1 MSYQVFNQHLKKPQ
15 NEKHSLMC
23 LAYKKS
29 IIAHMLTPESILKS
43 TFGYDT
49 FKPLQRE
56 IIANVQER
64 RDTLVIMATGGGKSL
79 TYQVPALMFD
89 GLTVVVSPLIALM
102 KDQVEQL
109 RALDVHALF
118 INSSLSPEEYQGNM
132 DAVRRGEIKLLYVA
146 PETLLTP
153 RIFSLLSSLN
163 LDLLAID
170 EAHCISEWGHDFR
183 PEYRQL
189 VDVRKKF
196 PSAVCMA
203 LTATATPRVRED
215 IKATLEISHANEFQ
229 SSFNRENLFIEVM
242 PKRDPVAQT
251 LRFLENFKDQ
261 SGIIYCFSRKQVDD
275 LASALARHGFSV
287 RPYHAG
293 LEDSERKRNQ
303 EAFIRDDV
311 QIIVATIAFGMGI
324 NKPNVRFVIHF
335 DLPKNIESYY
345 QEIGRAGRDGLPS
358 HCLLLY
364 SYGDASKIKYFID
377 QKEEPERSAA
387 YQHLDAMTRYAE
399 GSGCRRKPLLAY
411 FGEAFVNENCGTC
424 DNCGAEQNTQV
435 DITIPAQKFLSCVKR
450 SGERFG
456 AAHVVDILLGSKN
469 EKIEK
474 YSHHELSTYGIGR
487 ELTKSQWMH
496 ISRQLV
502 ERGMLDQEPTYRVL
516 SVTAKG
522 LEMLKSREQVR
533 GLVNEPNKSERPG
546 ARSKAFAESEYDKS
560 LFSLLRNKRKEL
572 ADAEGVPPYVI
583 FSDKTLVEMSGYFPQ
598 SQESLLNISGVGQV
612 KYKRYGA
619 EFLTIIKEYCR
630 SNRIDEKYK
639 TPMRT
644 TDKDAGRRYMAV
656 GEAYN
661 MGQSIED
668 LMKRYDVTAD
678 TILNHLA
685 RFIQAG
691 NPLRSAED
699 LIALSNLSPDQQM
712 AVFKAFDQTGPDM
725 LKPIYDKF
733 NGTINY
739 DELRILRLCYLCEER

>member
-1 MSYQVFNQHLKKPQ
+1 MTN
-15 NEKHSLMC
+15 
-23 LAYKKS
+23 
-29 IIAHMLTPESILKS
+29 TPESILKS

-56 IIANVQER
+56 IINNVMAGQ
-64 RDTLVIMATGGGKSL
+64 DTLVIMPTGGGKSL
-79 TYQVPALMFD
+79 TYQVPALLFG

-109 RALDVHALF
+109 RALGVSAVFL
-118 INSSLSPEEYQGNM
+118 NSSLSPEEYQANM
-132 DAVRRGEIKLLYVA
+132 DAVKSGQAKLLYVA

-153 RIFSLLSSLN
+153 RIYALLSSPSTGSGQGPK

-189 VDVRKKF
+189 VDVRRKF

-203 LTATATPRVRED
+203 LTATATPRVRAD
-215 IKATLEISHANEFQ
+215 IMSSLGFTQANEFLA
-229 SSFNRENLFIEVM
+229 SFNRENLFIEVL
-242 PKRDPVAQT
+242 PKRDPIAQT
-251 LRFLENFKDQ
+251 LKFLENFKDQ
-261 SGIIYCFSRKQVDD
+261 SGIIYCFSRKQVDE
-275 LASALARHGFSV
+275 LAATLARYKYSV

-293 LEDSERKRNQ
+293 LEDADRRKNQ
-303 EAFIRDDV
+303 EAFIRDDA

-335 DLPKNIESYY
+335 DLPKSIESYY
-345 QEIGRAGRDGLPS
+345 QEIGRAGRDGLPA

-364 SYGDASKIKYFID
+364 NYGDASKIRYFID
-377 QKEEPERSAA
+377 QKEEPERSAS

-399 GSGCRRKPLLAY
+399 GSSCRRKPLLSY
-411 FGEAFVNENCGTC
+411 FGETYTQENCGTC
-424 DNCGAEQNTQV
+424 DNCGADESDLA

-474 YSHHELSTYGIGR
+474 YKHDELSTYGIGK

-502 ERGMLDQEPTYRVL
+502 EKGLLDQDPAYRVL

-533 GLVNEPNKSERPG
+533 GQINEAQKKERG
-546 ARSKAFAESEYDKS
+546 ARVKSSEFEYDRS

-572 ADAEGVPPYVI
+572 ADEAGVPPYVI
-583 FSDKTLVEMSGYFPQ
+583 FSDKTLVEMAGYFPQ
-598 SQESLLNISGVGQV
+598 SRTSLLNISGVGKV
-612 KYKRYGA
+612 KNERYGKD
-619 EFLTIIKEYCR
+619 FLAVIKEYCR
-630 SNRIDEKYK
+630 SNKIDEKFK
-639 TPMRT
+639 APMREK
-644 TDKDAGRRYMAV
+644 DDAGRRYVAV

-661 MGQSIED
+661 AGESLEN
-668 LMKRYDVTAD
+668 LMARYGVTAD

-699 LIALSNLSPDQQM
+699 LLSLSKATPDQQM
-712 AVFKAFDQTGPDM
+712 AVFKAFDQNGSDM
-725 LKPIYDKF
+725 LKPVYDKL
-733 NGTINY
+733 NGAVNY
-739 DELRILRLCYLCEER
+739 DELRILRLCYLCEQR

>member
-1 MSYQVFNQHLKKPQ
+1 MP
-15 NEKHSLMC
+15 
-23 LAYKKS
+23 
-29 IIAHMLTPESILKS
+29 TPEAILKS

-56 IIANVQER
+56 IIANVQAR
-64 RDTLVIMATGGGKSL
+64 RDTLVIMPTGGGKSL
-79 TYQVPALMFD
+79 TYQVPALMFG

-109 RALDVHALF
+109 HALGVSAVF
-118 INSSLSPEEYQGNM
+118 LNSSLSPEEYQENM
-132 DAVRRGEIKLLYVA
+132 DAVKSGRAKLLYVA

-153 RIFSLLSSLN
+153 RIYSLLSSLK

-189 VDVRKKF
+189 VDVRRKF

-203 LTATATPRVRED
+203 LTATATPRVRAD
-215 IKATLEISHANEFQ
+215 IMSSLGFTQSNEFLA
-229 SSFNRENLFIEVM
+229 SFNRENLFIEVL
-242 PKRDPVAQT
+242 PKRDPIAQT
-251 LRFLENFKDQ
+251 LKFLENFKDQ
-261 SGIIYCFSRKQVDD
+261 SGIIYCFSRKQVDE
-275 LASALARHGFSV
+275 LAATLARYKYSV

-293 LEDSERKRNQ
+293 LEDVDRRRNQ

-335 DLPKNIESYY
+335 DLPKSIENYY
-345 QEIGRAGRDGLPS
+345 QEIGRAGRDGLPA

-364 SYGDASKIKYFID
+364 SYGDASKIRYFID
-377 QKEEPERSAA
+377 QKEDPERSAS

-399 GSGCRRKPLLAY
+399 GSSCRRKPLLSY
-411 FGEAFVNENCGTC
+411 FGDTYAQDNCGNC
-424 DNCGAEQNTQV
+424 DNCGAEESDLA

-456 AAHVVDILLGSKN
+456 AAHVVDILLGSEN
-469 EKIEK
+469 EKVQK
-474 YSHHELSTYGIGR
+474 YNHHELSTYGIGK

-502 ERGMLDQEPTYRVL
+502 EKGLLSQEPAYRVL

-522 LEMLKSREQVR
+522 LDMLKSREQVR
-533 GLVNEPNKSERPG
+533 GQINEAQKKERG
-546 ARSKAFAESEYDKS
+546 ARVKSSEFEYDRS

-572 ADAEGVPPYVI
+572 ADEAGVPPYVI
-583 FSDKTLVEMSGYFPQ
+583 FSDKTLVEMAGYFPQ
-598 SQESLLNISGVGQV
+598 SRESLLNISGVGKV
-612 KYKRYGA
+612 KNERFGN
-619 EFLTIIKEYCR
+619 EFLVIIKEYCR
-630 SNRIDEKYK
+630 SNKIDEKFK
-639 TPMRT
+639 APMREKS
-644 TDKDAGRRYMAV
+644 DSGRRYMEV

-661 MGQSIED
+661 SGESLENLIA
-668 LMKRYDVTAD
+668 RYGVSAD

-699 LIALSNLSPDQQM
+699 LISLSNLSPDQQM
-712 AVFKAFDQTGPDM
+712 AVFKAFDQTGSDM
-725 LKPIYDKF
+725 LKPVYDKF
-733 NGTINY
+733 NGTVNY

>member
-1 MSYQVFNQHLKKPQ
+1 
-15 NEKHSLMC
+15 
-23 LAYKKS
+23 
-29 IIAHMLTPESILKS
+29 MLTPESILKS

-56 IIANVQER
+56 IINNVMAKQ
-64 RDTLVIMATGGGKSL
+64 DTLVIMPTGGGKSL
-79 TYQVPALMFD
+79 TYQVPALLFG

-109 RALDVHALF
+109 RALGVSAVFL
-118 INSSLSPEEYQGNM
+118 NSSLSPEEYQENM
-132 DAVRRGEIKLLYVA
+132 DAVKSGRAKLLYVA

-153 RIFSLLSSLN
+153 RIYSLLSSLK

-189 VDVRKKF
+189 VDVRRKF

-203 LTATATPRVRED
+203 LTATATPRVRAD
-215 IKATLEISHANEFQ
+215 IMSSLGFTQANEFLA
-229 SSFNRENLFIEVM
+229 SFNRENLFIEVT
-242 PKRDPVAQT
+242 PKRDPIAQT
-251 LRFLENFKDQ
+251 LKFLENFKDQ
-261 SGIIYCFSRKQVDD
+261 SGIIYCFSRKQVDE
-275 LASALARHGFSV
+275 LAATLARYKYSV

-293 LEDSERKRNQ
+293 LEDGDRRRNQ

-335 DLPKNIESYY
+335 DLPKSVESYY
-345 QEIGRAGRDGLPS
+345 QEIGRAGRDGLPA

-364 SYGDASKIKYFID
+364 SYGDASKIRYFID
-377 QKEEPERSAA
+377 QKEEPERSAS

-399 GSGCRRKPLLAY
+399 GSSCRRKPLLSY
-411 FGEAFVNENCGTC
+411 FGETYTQENCGTC
-424 DNCGAEQNTQV
+424 DNCGMEESDLA

-469 EKIEK
+469 EKVEK
-474 YSHHELSTYGIGR
+474 YKHDELSTYGIGK

-502 ERGMLDQEPTYRVL
+502 EKGLLDQEPAYRVL

-533 GLVNEPNKSERPG
+533 GQINEAQKKERG
-546 ARSKAFAESEYDKS
+546 ARVKSSEFEYDRS

-572 ADAEGVPPYVI
+572 ADEAGVPPYVI
-583 FSDKTLVEMSGYFPQ
+583 FSDKTLVEMAGYFPQ
-598 SQESLLNISGVGQV
+598 SRESLLNISGVGKV
-612 KYKRYGA
+612 KHERYGND
-619 EFLTIIKEYCR
+619 FLAIIKDYCR
-630 SNRIDEKYK
+630 SNKIDEKFK
-639 TPMRT
+639 APMREK
-644 TDKDAGRRYMAV
+644 DDAGRRYVAV

-661 MGQSIED
+661 SGESLEN
-668 LMKRYDVTAD
+668 LMARYGVTAD

-699 LIALSNLSPDQQM
+699 LISLSNLSPDQQM
-712 AVFKAFDQTGPDM
+712 AVFKAFDHMGPDM
-725 LKPIYDKF
+725 LKPVYDKL
-733 NGTINY
+733 NGTVNY
-739 DELRILRLCYLCEER
+739 DELRILRLCYLCEKR

>member
-1 MSYQVFNQHLKKPQ
+1 
-15 NEKHSLMC
+15 
-23 LAYKKS
+23 
-29 IIAHMLTPESILKS
+29 MLTPESILKS

-56 IIANVQER
+56 IIANVQAR

-79 TYQVPALMFD
+79 TYQVPALMFE

-109 RALDVHALF
+109 RALGVPALF
-118 INSSLSPEEYQGNM
+118 INSSLAPEEYQENM
-132 DAVRRGEIKLLYVA
+132 DAVRRGDIKLLYVA

-153 RIFSLLSSLN
+153 RIFSLLSSLK

-215 IKATLEISHANEFQ
+215 IKSTLEISHANEFQ

-242 PKRDPVAQT
+242 PKREPVAQT

-261 SGIIYCFSRKQVDD
+261 SGIIYCFSRKQVDE
-275 LASALARHGFSV
+275 LAATLARYGFSV

-364 SYGDASKIKYFID
+364 SYGDASKIRYFID
-377 QKEEPERSAA
+377 QKEDPERSAA
-387 YQHLDAMTRYAE
+387 YQHLEAMTRYAE
-399 GSGCRRKPLLAY
+399 GSMCRRKPLLAY
-411 FGEAFVNENCGTC
+411 FGETFVSENCGTC
-424 DNCGAEQNTQV
+424 DNCGAEQTTQV

-469 EKIEK
+469 EK
-474 YSHHELSTYGIGR
+474 
-487 ELTKSQWMH
+487 
-496 ISRQLV
+496 
-502 ERGMLDQEPTYRVL
+502 D
-516 SVTAKG
+516 
-522 LEMLKSREQVR
+522 
-533 GLVNEPNKSERPG
+533 
-546 ARSKAFAESEYDKS
+546 
-560 LFSLLRNKRKEL
+560 RK
-572 ADAEGVPPYVI
+572 I
-583 FSDKTLVEMSGYFPQ
+583 
-598 SQESLLNISGVGQV
+598 
-612 KYKRYGA
+612 
-619 EFLTIIKEYCR
+619 
-630 SNRIDEKYK
+630 
-639 TPMRT
+639 
-644 TDKDAGRRYMAV
+644 
-656 GEAYN
+656 
-661 MGQSIED
+661 
-668 LMKRYDVTAD
+668 
-678 TILNHLA
+678 
-685 RFIQAG
+685 
-691 NPLRSAED
+691 
-699 LIALSNLSPDQQM
+699 
-712 AVFKAFDQTGPDM
+712 
-725 LKPIYDKF
+725 
-733 NGTINY
+733 
-739 DELRILRLCYLCEER
+739 

>member
-1 MSYQVFNQHLKKPQ
+1 MEQDAQGKLIIQ
-15 NEKHSLMC
+15 NM
-23 LAYKKS
+23 A
-29 IIAHMLTPESILKS
+29 TPESILKS

-56 IIANVQER
+56 IIANVQAR
-64 RDTLVIMATGGGKSL
+64 RDTLVIMPTGGGKSL
-79 TYQVPALMFD
+79 TYQVPALLFD

-109 RALDVHALF
+109 HALGVSAVF
-118 INSSLSPEEYQGNM
+118 LNSSLSPEEYQQNM
-132 DAVRRGEIKLLYVA
+132 DAVKSGRAKLLYVA

-153 RIFSLLSSLN
+153 RIYSLLSSLK

-189 VDVRKKF
+189 VDVRRKF

-203 LTATATPRVRED
+203 LTATATPRVRGD
-215 IKATLEISHANEFQ
+215 IMSSLGFTQSNEFLA
-229 SSFNRENLFIEVM
+229 SFNRENLFIEVL
-242 PKRDPVAQT
+242 PKRDPIAQT
-251 LRFLENFKDQ
+251 LKFLENFKDQ

-275 LASALARHGFSV
+275 LAATLARYKYSV

-293 LEDSERKRNQ
+293 LEDVDRRRNQ

-335 DLPKNIESYY
+335 DLPKSIESYY
-345 QEIGRAGRDGLPS
+345 QEIGRAGRDGLPA

-364 SYGDASKIKYFID
+364 NYGDASKIRYFID
-377 QKEEPERSAA
+377 QKEDPERSAS

-399 GSGCRRKPLLAY
+399 GSSCRRKPLLSY
-411 FGEAFVNENCGTC
+411 FGDTYTQENCGNC
-424 DNCGAEQNTQV
+424 DNCGIEECDLA

-456 AAHVVDILLGSKN
+456 AAHVVDILLGSEN
-469 EKIEK
+469 EKIQK
-474 YSHHELSTYGIGR
+474 YNHHELSTYGIGK

-502 ERGMLDQEPTYRVL
+502 EKGLLGQEPAYRVL

-522 LEMLKSREQVR
+522 LDMLKSREQVR
-533 GLVNEPNKSERPG
+533 GQINEAQKKERG
-546 ARSKAFAESEYDKS
+546 ARVKSSEFEYDRS

-572 ADAEGVPPYVI
+572 ADNEGVPPYVI
-583 FSDKTLVEMSGYFPQ
+583 FSDKTLVEMAGYFPQ
-598 SQESLLNISGVGQV
+598 SRESLLNMSGVGKV
-612 KYKRYGA
+612 KNERYGKD
-619 EFLTIIKEYCR
+619 FLAIIKEYCK

-644 TDKDAGRRYMAV
+644 ADKDAGRRYIAV

-661 MGQSIED
+661 AGESVVN
-668 LMKRYDVTAD
+668 LMKRYAVSAD

-685 RFIQAG
+685 RFVMAG

-699 LIALSNLSPDQQM
+699 LIALSNLDPDQQM
-712 AVFKAFDQTGPDM
+712 AVFKAFDQTGSDM
-725 LKPIYDKF
+725 LKPVYDKF
-733 NGTINY
+733 NGTVNY
-739 DELRILRLCYLCEER
+739 DELKILRLCYLCEER

>member
-1 MSYQVFNQHLKKPQ
+1 MTN
-15 NEKHSLMC
+15 
-23 LAYKKS
+23 
-29 IIAHMLTPESILKS
+29 TPESILKS

-56 IIANVQER
+56 IITNVQAR
-64 RDTLVIMATGGGKSL
+64 RDTLVIMPTGGGKSL
-79 TYQVPALMFD
+79 TYQVPALLFD

-109 RALDVHALF
+109 RALGVSAVFL
-118 INSSLSPEEYQGNM
+118 NSSLSPEEYQENM
-132 DAVRRGEIKLLYVA
+132 DAVKSGLAKLLYVA

-153 RIFSLLSSLN
+153 RIYSLLSSLK

-189 VDVRKKF
+189 VDVRRKF

-215 IKATLEISHANEFQ
+215 IKTSLGFTQSNEFLA
-229 SSFNRENLFIEVM
+229 SFNRENLFIEVT
-242 PKRDPVAQT
+242 PKRDPIAQT
-251 LRFLENFKDQ
+251 LKFLENFKDQ
-261 SGIIYCFSRKQVDD
+261 SGIIYCFSRKQVDE
-275 LASALARHGFSV
+275 LAATLARYKYSV

-293 LEDSERKRNQ
+293 LEDMDRKRNQ
-303 EAFIRDDV
+303 EAFIRDDA

-335 DLPKNIESYY
+335 DLPKSIESYY
-345 QEIGRAGRDGLPS
+345 QEIGRAGRDGLPA

-364 SYGDASKIKYFID
+364 SYGDASKIRYFID
-377 QKEEPERSAA
+377 QKEDPERSAS

-399 GSGCRRKPLLAY
+399 GSSCRRKPLLSY
-411 FGEAFVNENCGTC
+411 FGETYTQENCGTC
-424 DNCGAEQNTQV
+424 DNCGTDENDLA

-456 AAHVVDILLGSKN
+456 AAHVVDILLGSEN
-469 EKIEK
+469 EKIQK
-474 YSHHELSTYGIGR
+474 YNHHELSTYGIGK

-502 ERGMLDQEPTYRVL
+502 EKGLLDQEPAYRVL

-533 GLVNEPNKSERPG
+533 GQINEAQKKERAARVKSSE
-546 ARSKAFAESEYDKS
+546 FEYDRS
-560 LFSLLRNKRKEL
+560 LFNLLRNKRKEL
-572 ADAEGVPPYVI
+572 ADEAGVPPYVI
-583 FSDKTLVEMSGYFPQ
+583 FSDKTLVEMAGYFPQ
-598 SQESLLNISGVGQV
+598 SRESLLNISGVGKV
-612 KYKRYGA
+612 KNERYGND
-619 EFLTIIKEYCR
+619 FLAIIKDYCR
-630 SNRIDEKYK
+630 SNKIDEKYK
-639 TPMRT
+639 APMRT
-644 TDKDAGRRYMAV
+644 ADKDAGRRYVAV

-661 MGQSIED
+661 DGESLEN
-668 LMKRYDVTAD
+668 LMARYGVTAD

-685 RFIQAG
+685 RFIMAG
-691 NPLRSAED
+691 NPLRSAKD
-699 LIALSNLSPDQQM
+699 LIALSNLDPDRQM
-712 AVFKAFDQTGPDM
+712 AVFKAFDMLGSDM
-725 LKPIYDKF
+725 LKPVYDKL
-733 NGTINY
+733 NSTVNY
-739 DELRILRLCYLCEER
+739 DELRILRLCYLCEKR

>member
-1 MSYQVFNQHLKKPQ
+1 MP
-15 NEKHSLMC
+15 
-23 LAYKKS
+23 
-29 IIAHMLTPESILKS
+29 TPEAILKS

-56 IIANVQER
+56 IIINVQAR
-64 RDTLVIMATGGGKSL
+64 RDTLVIMPTGGGKSL
-79 TYQVPALMFD
+79 TYQVPALLFD

-109 RALDVHALF
+109 HALGVSAVF
-118 INSSLSPEEYQGNM
+118 LNSSLSPEEYQQNM
-132 DAVRRGEIKLLYVA
+132 DAVKSGRAKLLYVA

-153 RIFSLLSSLN
+153 RIYSLLSSLK

-189 VDVRKKF
+189 ADVRRKF

-203 LTATATPRVRED
+203 LTATATPRVRAD
-215 IKATLEISHANEFQ
+215 IMSSLGFTQSNEFLA
-229 SSFNRENLFIEVM
+229 SFNRENLFIEVL
-242 PKRDPVAQT
+242 PKRDPIAQT
-251 LRFLENFKDQ
+251 LKFLENFKDQ

-275 LASALARHGFSV
+275 LAATLARYKYSV

-293 LEDSERKRNQ
+293 LEDVDRRRNQ

-335 DLPKNIESYY
+335 DLPKSIENYY
-345 QEIGRAGRDGLPS
+345 QEIGRAGRDGLPA

-364 SYGDASKIKYFID
+364 SYGDASKIRYFID
-377 QKEEPERSAA
+377 QKEDPERSAS

-399 GSGCRRKPLLAY
+399 GSSCRRKPLLSY
-411 FGEAFVNENCGTC
+411 FGDTYAQENCGYC
-424 DNCGAEQNTQV
+424 DNCGMEESDLA

-456 AAHVVDILLGSKN
+456 AAHVVDILLGSEN
-469 EKIEK
+469 EKIQK
-474 YSHHELSTYGIGR
+474 YNHHELSTYGIGK
-487 ELTKSQWMH
+487 ELSKSQWMH

-502 ERGMLDQEPTYRVL
+502 EKGLLSQEPAYRVL

-522 LEMLKSREQVR
+522 LDMLKSREQVR
-533 GLVNEPNKSERPG
+533 GQINEAQKKERG
-546 ARSKAFAESEYDKS
+546 ARVKSSEFEYDRS

-572 ADAEGVPPYVI
+572 ADEAGVPPYVI
-583 FSDKTLVEMSGYFPQ
+583 FSDKTLVEMAGYFPQ
-598 SQESLLNISGVGQV
+598 SRESLLNISGVGKV
-612 KYKRYGA
+612 KNERFGN
-619 EFLTIIKEYCR
+619 EFLVIIKEFCR
-630 SNRIDEKYK
+630 SNKIDEKYK
-639 TPMRT
+639 TPMREKS
-644 TDKDAGRRYMAV
+644 DSGRRYMEV

-661 MGQSIED
+661 SGENLEN
-668 LMKRYDVTAD
+668 LMARYGVTAD

-699 LIALSNLSPDQQM
+699 LISLSNLSPDQQM
-712 AVFKAFDQTGPDM
+712 AVFKAFDQTGSDM
-725 LKPIYDKF
+725 LKPVYDKF
-733 NGTINY
+733 NGTVNY

>member
-1 MSYQVFNQHLKKPQ
+1 
-15 NEKHSLMC
+15 
-23 LAYKKS
+23 
-29 IIAHMLTPESILKS
+29 MLTPESILKA

-56 IIANVQER
+56 IIANVQAR

-109 RALDVHALF
+109 RALGVPALF

-132 DAVRRGEIKLLYVA
+132 DAVRRGDIKLLYVA

-153 RIFSLLSSLN
+153 RIFSLLSSLK

-189 VDVRKKF
+189 AEVRKKF

-203 LTATATPRVRED
+203 LTATATPRVRAD
-215 IKATLEISHANEFQ
+215 IMSTLGFSQANEFQ

-242 PKRDPVAQT
+242 PKRESVAQT
-251 LRFLENFKDQ
+251 LKFLENFKDQ
-261 SGIIYCFSRKQVDD
+261 SGIIYCFSRKQVDE
-275 LASALARHGFSV
+275 LSSTLARYGFSV

-293 LEDSERKRNQ
+293 LEDSERRRNQ

-345 QEIGRAGRDGLPS
+345 QEIGRAGRDGLPA

-364 SYGDASKIKYFID
+364 SYGDASKIRYFID
-377 QKEEPERSAA
+377 QKEDPERSTA

-399 GSGCRRKPLLAY
+399 GNMCRRKPLLAY
-411 FGEAFVNENCGTC
+411 FGETFVSENCGTC
-424 DNCGAEQNTQV
+424 DNCGAEQTIQV

-450 SGERFG
+450 SNERFG
-456 AAHVVDILLGSKN
+456 AAHIVDILLGSKN

-474 YSHHELSTYGIGR
+474 NKHHELSTYGIGK

-502 ERGMLDQEPTYRVL
+502 ERGLLDQEPAYRVL

-522 LEMLKSREQVR
+522 LEMLKSREQVK
-533 GLVNEPNKSERPG
+533 GQINEPNKSERPG
-546 ARSKAFAESEYDKS
+546 ARGKAFAESEYDKS

-572 ADAEGVPPYVI
+572 ADEAGVPPYVI
-583 FSDKTLVEMSGYFPQ
+583 FSDKTLVEMSSYFPQ
-598 SQESLLNISGVGQV
+598 GRESLLNISGVGKV
-612 KYKRYGA
+612 KYERYGA
-619 EFLTIIKEYCR
+619 AFLTIIKDYCK

-639 TPMRT
+639 TPARVA
-644 TDKDAGRRYMAV
+644 DKDAGRRYIVV

-661 MGQSIED
+661 AGESIQA

-685 RFIQAG
+685 RFIMAG

-699 LIALSNLSPDQQM
+699 LIALSNISPDQQM
-712 AVFKAFDQTGPDM
+712 AVFKAFDQMGSDM

-733 NGTINY
+733 NNTVNY
-739 DELRILRLCYLCEER
+739 DELRILRLCYLCEAR

>member
-1 MSYQVFNQHLKKPQ
+1 
-15 NEKHSLMC
+15 
-23 LAYKKS
+23 
-29 IIAHMLTPESILKS
+29 
-43 TFGYDT
+43 
-49 FKPLQRE
+49 
-56 IIANVQER
+56 
-64 RDTLVIMATGGGKSL
+64 
-79 TYQVPALMFD
+79 
-89 GLTVVVSPLIALM
+89 
-102 KDQVEQL
+102 
-109 RALDVHALF
+109 
-118 INSSLSPEEYQGNM
+118 NM
-132 DAVRRGEIKLLYVA
+132 DAVRRGDIKLLYVA

-153 RIFSLLSSLN
+153 RIFSLLSSLK

-189 VDVRKKF
+189 AEVRKKF

-203 LTATATPRVRED
+203 LTATATPRVRKD
-215 IKATLEISHANEFQ
+215 IMSTLGFSQANEFQ

-242 PKRDPVAQT
+242 PKNNPVAQT

-261 SGIIYCFSRKQVDD
+261 SGIIYCFSRRQVDELSD
-275 LASALARHGFSV
+275 ALAHKGFSV

-293 LEDSERKRNQ
+293 LEDSERRRNQ

-345 QEIGRAGRDGLPS
+345 QEIGRAGRDGLPA

-364 SYGDASKIKYFID
+364 GYGDASKIRYFID
-377 QKEEPERSAA
+377 QKEDPERSAA

-411 FGEAFVNENCGTC
+411 FGESFVNENCGTC
-424 DNCGAEQNTQV
+424 DNCGAEQTTQV

-450 SGERFG
+450 SNERFG
-456 AAHVVDILLGSKN
+456 AAHIVDILLGSKN

-474 YSHHELSTYGIGR
+474 NRHHELSTYGIGK

-502 ERGMLDQEPTYRVL
+502 ERGLLEQEPAYRVL

-533 GLVNEPNKSERPG
+533 GLVNEPNKSERSG
-546 ARSKAFAESEYDKS
+546 VRVKSASAEEPEYDKS
-560 LFSLLRNKRKEL
+560 LFALLRNKRKEL
-572 ADAEGVPPYVI
+572 ADASNVPPYVI
-583 FSDKTLVEMSGYFPQ
+583 FSDKTLAQMAAYFPQ
-598 SQESLLNISGVGQV
+598 SKEGLLNMSGMGKV
-612 KYKRYGA
+612 KYERYGA
-619 EFLTIIKEYCR
+619 DFLTVIKAYCR
-630 SNRIDEKYK
+630 ENKIEEKFK
-639 TPMRT
+639 APMREK
-644 TDKDAGRRYMAV
+644 DDAGRRYMAV

-661 MGQSIED
+661 AGESIQN

-685 RFIQAG
+685 RFIMAG

-699 LIALSNLSPDQQM
+699 LIALSNLNPDQQM
-712 AVFKAFDQTGPDM
+712 AVFKAFDKLGSDM
-725 LKPIYDKF
+725 LKPVYDNL
-733 NGTINY
+733 NGAVNY
-739 DELRILRLCYLCEER
+739 DELKILRLCYLCEER

>member
-1 MSYQVFNQHLKKPQ
+1 MS
-15 NEKHSLMC
+15 
-23 LAYKKS
+23 
-29 IIAHMLTPESILKS
+29 TPESILKS
-43 TFGYDT
+43 IFGYDT

-56 IIANVQER
+56 IIVNVQAR
-64 RDTLVIMATGGGKSL
+64 RDTLVVMPTGGGKSL
-79 TYQVPALMFD
+79 TYQVPALMLD

-109 RALDVHALF
+109 SALGVPAVFL
-118 INSSLSPEEYQGNM
+118 NSSLSQEEYQANM
-132 DAVRRGEIKLLYVA
+132 DSVKIGQSKLLYVA

-153 RIFSLLSSLN
+153 RLFSLLSSLK

-189 VDVRKKF
+189 VDVRRKF

-203 LTATATPRVRED
+203 LTATATPRVRSD
-215 IKATLEISHANEFQ
+215 IKSSLGFTQSNEFLA
-229 SSFNRENLFIEVM
+229 SFNRDNLFIEVT

-251 LRFLENFKDQ
+251 LRLLENFKDK
-261 SGIIYCFSRKQVDD
+261 SGIIYCFSRKQVDE
-275 LASALARHGFSV
+275 LAATLARYGYSV

-293 LEDSERKRNQ
+293 LEDEERKRNQ

-335 DLPKNIESYY
+335 DLPKSIEGYY

-364 SYGDASKIKYFID
+364 SYSDAAKIRYFID
-377 QKEEPERSAA
+377 QKEEPERSAS
-387 YQHLDAMTRYAE
+387 YQHLEAMTRYAE
-399 GSGCRRKPLLAY
+399 GSICRRKPLLSY
-411 FGEAFVNENCGTC
+411 FGETFADENCGAC
-424 DNCGAEQNTQV
+424 DNCSTEPAELQ
-435 DITIPAQKFLSCVKR
+435 DITIPTQKFLSCVKR

-474 YSHHELSTYGIGR
+474 YRHHELSTYGIGK

-502 ERGMLDQEPTYRVL
+502 ERGLLNQEPAYRVL
-516 SVTAKG
+516 SVTVKG
-522 LEMLKSREQVR
+522 LEMLKSREQVK
-533 GLVNEPNKSERPG
+533 GVVLSGSKDQINEAKKSERAG
-546 ARSKAFAESEYDKS
+546 ARGKAFAESEYDKS

-572 ADAEGVPPYVI
+572 ADEAGVPPYVI
-583 FSDKTLVEMSGYFPQ
+583 FSDKTLVEMAAYFPQ
-598 SQESLLNISGVGQV
+598 SRDNLLNISGVGRV
-612 KYKRYGA
+612 KNERYGS
-619 EFLTIIKEYCR
+619 EFLAIIKEYCR

-639 TPMRT
+639 APMRT
-644 TDKDAGRRYMAV
+644 ADKDANRRYVAV

-661 MGQSIED
+661 AGESVQN
-668 LMKRYDVTAD
+668 LMRRYDVTPD

-685 RFIQAG
+685 RFIMAG
-691 NPLRSAED
+691 NPLRSSED
-699 LIALSNLSPDQQM
+699 LIGLSNLSPDQQL
-712 AVFKAFDQTGPDM
+712 AVFKAFDQMGSDM
-725 LKPIYDKF
+725 LKPVYDKF
-733 NGTINY
+733 NGTVNY

>member
-1 MSYQVFNQHLKKPQ
+1 MAKQ
-15 NEKHSLMC
+15 
-23 LAYKKS
+23 
-29 IIAHMLTPESILKS
+29 
-43 TFGYDT
+43 
-49 FKPLQRE
+49 
-56 IIANVQER
+56 
-64 RDTLVIMATGGGKSL
+64 DTLVIIPTGGGKSL
-79 TYQVPALMFD
+79 TYQVPALLFG

-109 RALDVHALF
+109 RALGVSAVFL
-118 INSSLSPEEYQGNM
+118 NSSLSPEEYQENM
-132 DAVRRGEIKLLYVA
+132 DAVKSGRAKLLYVA

-153 RIFSLLSSLN
+153 RIYSLLSSLK

-189 VDVRKKF
+189 VDVRRKF

-203 LTATATPRVRED
+203 LTATATPRVRAD
-215 IKATLEISHANEFQ
+215 IMSSLGFTQANEFLA
-229 SSFNRENLFIEVM
+229 SFNRENLFIEVT
-242 PKRDPVAQT
+242 PKRDPIAQT
-251 LRFLENFKDQ
+251 LKFLENFKDQ
-261 SGIIYCFSRKQVDD
+261 SGIIYCFSRKQVDE
-275 LASALARHGFSV
+275 LAATLARYKYSV

-293 LEDSERKRNQ
+293 LEDSDRRKNQ

-335 DLPKNIESYY
+335 DLPKSVESYY
-345 QEIGRAGRDGLPS
+345 QEIGRAGRDGLPA

-364 SYGDASKIKYFID
+364 SYGDASKIRYFID
-377 QKEEPERSAA
+377 QKEEPERSAS

-399 GSGCRRKPLLAY
+399 GSSCRRKPLLSY
-411 FGEAFVNENCGTC
+411 FGETYTQENCGTC
-424 DNCGAEQNTQV
+424 DNCGMEESDLA

-450 SGERFG
+450 SDERFG

-474 YSHHELSTYGIGR
+474 YKHDELSTYGIGK

-502 ERGMLDQEPTYRVL
+502 EKGLLDQEPAYRVL

-533 GLVNEPNKSERPG
+533 GQINEAQKKERG
-546 ARSKAFAESEYDKS
+546 ARVKSSELEYDRS

-572 ADAEGVPPYVI
+572 ADEAGVPPYVI
-583 FSDKTLVEMSGYFPQ
+583 FSDKTLVEMAGYFPQ
-598 SQESLLNISGVGQV
+598 SRESLLNISGVGKV
-612 KYKRYGA
+612 KHERYGND
-619 EFLTIIKEYCR
+619 FLAIIKDYCR
-630 SNRIDEKYK
+630 ANKIDEKFK
-639 TPMRT
+639 APMREK
-644 TDKDAGRRYMAV
+644 DDAGRRYVVV

-661 MGQSIED
+661 SGESLEN
-668 LMKRYDVTAD
+668 LMARYGVTAD

-699 LIALSNLSPDQQM
+699 LISLSNLSPDQQM
-712 AVFKAFDQTGPDM
+712 AVFKAFDHMGPDM
-725 LKPIYDKF
+725 LKPVYDKL
-733 NGTINY
+733 NGTVNY
-739 DELRILRLCYLCEER
+739 DELRILRLCYLCEKR

>member
-1 MSYQVFNQHLKKPQ
+1 
-15 NEKHSLMC
+15 
-23 LAYKKS
+23 
-29 IIAHMLTPESILKS
+29 MLTPESILKS

-56 IIANVQER
+56 IIANVQAR
-64 RDTLVIMATGGGKSL
+64 RDTLVIMPTGGGKSL
-79 TYQVPALMFD
+79 TYQVPALLFD

-109 RALDVHALF
+109 RALGVSAVFL
-118 INSSLSPEEYQGNM
+118 NSSLSPEEYQENM
-132 DAVRRGEIKLLYVA
+132 DAVKSGLAKLLYVA

-153 RIFSLLSSLN
+153 RIYSLLSSLK

-189 VDVRKKF
+189 VDVRRKF

-215 IKATLEISHANEFQ
+215 IKTSLGFTQSNEFLA
-229 SSFNRENLFIEVM
+229 SFNRENLFIEVT

-251 LRFLENFKDQ
+251 LKFLENFKDQ
-261 SGIIYCFSRKQVDD
+261 SGIIYCFSRKQVDE
-275 LASALARHGFSV
+275 LAATLARYKYSV

-293 LEDSERKRNQ
+293 LEDGERRRNQ
-303 EAFIRDDV
+303 EAFIRDDA

-335 DLPKNIESYY
+335 DLPKSIESYY
-345 QEIGRAGRDGLPS
+345 QEIGRAGRDGLPA

-364 SYGDASKIKYFID
+364 SYADASKIRYFID
-377 QKEEPERSAA
+377 QKEEPERSAS

-399 GSGCRRKPLLAY
+399 GSVCRRKPLLSY
-411 FGEAFVNENCGTC
+411 FGETYSQENCATC
-424 DNCGAEQNTQV
+424 DNCGMEESDLA

-456 AAHVVDILLGSKN
+456 AAHVVDILLGSEN
-469 EKIEK
+469 EKIQK
-474 YSHHELSTYGIGR
+474 YNHHELSTYGIGK

-502 ERGMLDQEPTYRVL
+502 EKGLLNQEPAYRVL

-533 GLVNEPNKSERPG
+533 GQINEAQKKERG
-546 ARSKAFAESEYDKS
+546 ARVKSSEFEYDKS

-572 ADAEGVPPYVI
+572 ADEAGVPPYVI
-583 FSDKTLVEMSGYFPQ
+583 FSDKTLVEMAGYFPQ
-598 SQESLLNISGVGQV
+598 SRESLLNISGVGKV
-612 KYKRYGA
+612 KHERYGND
-619 EFLTIIKEYCR
+619 FLVIIKEYCR
-630 SNRIDEKYK
+630 SNKLDEKYK
-639 TPMRT
+639 APMREK
-644 TDKDAGRRYMAV
+644 DDAGRRYVAV

-661 MGQSIED
+661 AGESLEN
-668 LMKRYDVTAD
+668 LMARYGVTAD

-699 LIALSNLSPDQQM
+699 LISLSNLSPDQQM
-712 AVFKAFDQTGPDM
+712 AVFKAFDQLGSDM
-725 LKPIYDKF
+725 LKPVYEKF
-733 NGTINY
+733 NGTVNY
-739 DELRILRLCYLCEER
+739 DELKILRLCYLCEAR